1 MKKLTMKEDIFNLLT
16 ASVPSIALGAAIE
29 TGLLEMLAKRPL
41 DGDGVAQAMNI
52 PGKRAHYWLQ
62 LLAELGILDVDP
74 QGYVPSALARNS
86 ILDAK
91 DYDRLRM
98 KHNAT
103 DVRERL
109 AGVRNLALFMGEPS
123 IWKAQG
129 LREPKG
135 YVEKMNDD
143 PERAYS
149 FTRLLYNVHQNL
161 GNELAGF
168 LDLTG
173 IHNLLDLGGGS
184 GVEAMAFVRRHP
196 NLKVTIVDV
205 ENVCKVGCEIVEENH
220 LSDRISFYPADFLVD
235 ELPQGFDFVLHC
247 DIGVFGEDLFRKLYA
262 ALKSEG
268 RMALIF
274 HFPLSENTAPAPFL
288 EWAFLDSLKDPEF
301 GFPTVEQVRTQL
313 VQSGFQSLPGE
324 HTLSDGRIVI
334 QAKKIR
340 SSNKCPHKNWILFW

>member
-1 MKKLTMKEDIFNLLT
+1 MKKLTTKEDVSNLLT
-16 ASVPSIALGAAIE
+16 ASVPATALGAAIE

-62 LLAELGILDVDP
+62 MLAELGILDADP
-74 QGYVPSALARNS
+74 QGYTPSALACNV

-91 DYDRLRM
+91 DFDRLRM
-98 KHNAT
+98 KHNAA
-103 DVRERL
+103 DARERS
-109 AGVRNLALFMGEPS
+109 AGLGNLALYMSEPS
-123 IWKAQG
+123 IWKTQG

-135 YVEKMNDD
+135 YVEKMNAD

-173 IHNLLDLGGGS
+173 VHNLLDLGGGS
-184 GVEAMAFVRRHP
+184 GVEAMAFVQRHP
-196 NLKVTIVDV
+196 DLMVTIADI
-205 ENVCKVGCEIVEENH
+205 ENVCTVGREIVEENH
-220 LSDRISFYPADFLVD
+220 LSDRITFFAADFVSD
-235 ELPQGFDFVLHC
+235 ELPQGFEMVLHC
-247 DIGVFGEDLFRKLYA
+247 DIGVFGEDLFRKLWSS
-262 ALKSEG
+262 LRSEG
-268 RMALIF
+268 RIAVIF
-274 HFPLSENTAPAPFL
+274 HFPPSENTAPAPFL

-301 GFPTVEQVRTQL
+301 GFPTVAQVRAQL
-313 VQSGFQSLPGE
+313 IRSGFRVTPGE

-334 QAKKIR
+334 QAQKK
-340 SSNKCPHKNWILFW
+340 

>member
-1 MKKLTMKEDIFNLLT
+1 MKKLTTKEDISNLLT
-16 ASVPSIALGAAIE
+16 ASVPSLALGAAIE
-29 TGLLEMLAKRPL
+29 TGLLDMLAKGPL

-62 LLAELGILDVDP
+62 LLAELGILDVDS
-74 QGYVPSALARNS
+74 QGYVPSALACNS

-91 DYDRLRM
+91 DFDRLRM
-98 KHNAT
+98 KHNAA
-103 DVRERL
+103 DARERL
-109 AGVRNLALFMGEPS
+109 AGVRNLSLYMSEPS

-161 GNELAGF
+161 GNELAGL

-173 IHNLLDLGGGS
+173 VHNLMDLGGGS

-196 NLKVTIVDV
+196 DLKVTTVDV
-205 ENVCKVGCEIVEENH
+205 KNVCTVGREIVEENH

-235 ELPQGFDFVLHC
+235 KLPQDFDFVLHC
-247 DIGVFGEDLFRKLYA
+247 DIGVFGEDLFHKLWTS
-262 ALKSEG
+262 LKSEG
-268 RMALIF
+268 RMAIIF
-274 HFPLSENTAPAPFL
+274 HFPPSENTAPAPFL
-288 EWAFLDSLKDPEF
+288 DWAFLDSLKDPEF
-301 GFPTVEQVRTQL
+301 GFPTVAQVRAQL
-313 VQSGFQSLPGE
+313 VQSGFKVLPGE
-324 HTLSDGRIVI
+324 RTLSDGRIVI
-334 QAKKIR
+334 QAQKIEA
-340 SSNKCPHKNWILFW
+340 